1 MSATAMGDGGMTV
14 KLLGTCEAARILG
27 VHRNTI
33 RHWAQNGILRARE
46 LPTGAR
52 RFDPDEVERVRAQI
66 HEHDLDESWTD
77 AVRID
82 HLILRRVDR
91 AVRVG
96 ERELRY
102 QLEQKDE
109 HPLAQADELLDVLV
123 QLEAEGLVE
132 SEWTFRLTARG
143 RERLADLA
151 ASSAVAGCSS

>member
-1 MSATAMGDGGMTV
+1 MSATTIGDGGMTV
-14 KLLGTCEAARILG
+14 RLLGTCEAARVLG

-33 RHWAQNGILRARE
+33 RHWAQSGILRARE

-66 HEHDLDESWTD
+66 HDRDLDESGTD

-82 HLILRRVDR
+82 HLILLRVDR

-96 ERELRY
+96 VRELRY
-102 QLEQKDE
+102 QLEHKDE

-123 QLEAEGLVE
+123 QLEAEGLIE
-132 SEWTFRLTARG
+132 SEWTFRLTAQG
-143 RERLADLA
+143 RAQLAGLD
-151 ASSAVAGCSS
+151 AGGRTQR